1 MGHQRLGV
9 LPRSRDWQQVIAL
22 ITEGAEV
29 EVVAAATSRAAETS
43 MIDASADPAVRRAFW
58 LLTQLPLAAR
68 QDDFAGALGRIGLF
82 GLPAQPSLADVTSGI
97 MDAIDA
103 AVRRSRGRTDF
114 GEMAQLC
121 AAESLVAVAGS
132 EFGDLFGTTSNQVKS
147 ALAGLGTV
155 KQFSV
160 LARDYVARLARRH
173 LSYFLSRTLSNHVG
187 PGRRFSSVR
196 EHRSFEEAL
205 DLHCRETTRIIKE
218 FSGEWYSKRTYEGGI
233 DEEQA
238 GRFVHAAFQK
248 VREEFRHR
256 RKADHA

>member
-22 ITEGAEV
+22 IPEGAEV
-29 EVVAAATSRAAETS
+29 NIVAAATSKAAEAS
-43 MIDASADPAVRRAFW
+43 MIDASADPAVRHAFW
-58 LLTQLPLAAR
+58 LLTQIPLAAR
-68 QDDFAGALGRIGLF
+68 QKNFVAALGHLGLSRV
-82 GLPAQPSLADVTSGI
+82 PAQPTLADIVSGM

-103 AVRRSRGRTDF
+103 AIGRSRGRTDF
-114 GEMAQLC
+114 GEMAQLS
-121 AAESLVAVAGS
+121 ASESLIAVVGS
-132 EFGDLFGTTSNQVKS
+132 ELRDLFGTTSDQVKL
-147 ALAGLGTV
+147 ALAGLATV

-173 LSYFLSRTLSNHVG
+173 LSYFLSRTLSDHVG

-218 FSGEWYSKRTYEGGI
+218 FSGEWFSKRIYEGWI
-233 DEEQA
+233 DQEQA

-248 VREEFRHR
+248 VREELRHR
-256 RKADHA
+256 RKAEHV